1 MALGAGVIERRLTPA
16 ATEGWAQRFCAGVAP
31 TPLANYARGS
41 ISGGAVD
48 YQMAEPA
55 GVGMQIY
62 GALTRLA
69 HLAHIENCCVFD
81 P

>member
-1 MALGAGVIERRLTPA
+1 MSADSRRRLRRDGRSGFALGWLQP
-16 ATEGWAQRFCAGVAP
+16 
-31 TPLANYARGS
+31 PLANYARGS